1 MRGDVNRVHFDDR
14 MTIRLDLF
22 KYRQTQ
28 LNVKLN
34 ESKKVVI
41 DTTGVLKDNLSKEIY
56 DRLKRRNYDFTVL
69 AQTFGEESYSGEG
82 IELEFVRK
90 DNEGQE
96 AELLWDTSI
105 LTFSDNLSPYHYYC
119 FGFKCFYMTDDRD
132 DRTMIIIGK
141 VLWKSCYDPTYDGI
155 GVIPHADWMDAP
167 YGLP

>member
-1 MRGDVNRVHFDDR
+1 MNRVHFDDR
-14 MTIRLDLF
+14 LTIRLDLF

-119 FGFKCFYMTDDRD
+119 FGFKCFYMTDDKD

-155 GVIPHADWMDAP
+155 GVMPHADWMDAP
-167 YGLP
+167 YGLS